1 MNFTRESIFVSA
13 TRSFCNSFAVVIGVF
28 IAGIVV
34 LMGIMMLSGPDMVPS
49 KSEISLAPDANG
61 NRDLLAETAPAVLRI
76 DIHGVIG
83 EGKLTA
89 ENIENILLDSRTD
102 FLHNN
107 RVKAVFLHMD
117 TPGGTVTDADAI
129 YRLLMDYKQKYNVPI
144 YAFVDG
150 LCASGGMYVC
160 SAADKIYATPSSI
173 IGSIG
178 VILGPIFNFS
188 QAMDKIGMQ
197 ARTLT
202 EGKDKDML
210 NPFRPW
216 VPGEDQ
222 SLVNVTHSLYMQ
234 FVDIVVSARKGL
246 NKDRLINEFG
256 AQIFIAEEAQSY
268 GYIEVANSSYNTALK
283 DLAAAANIPESQN
296 YQVVQ
301 LETPVSILSHIVQG
315 KSSLITGRLT
325 HVFQIGPHMSSE
337 LSGKF
342 LYLYQPQTTL

>member
-13 TRSFCNSFAVVIGVF
+13 TRCFCNSFAVVIGVF

-34 LMGIMMLSGPDMVPS
+34 LMGIMMLSGPDMVPT

-61 NRDLLAETAPAVLRI
+61 NRDLLPETAPAILRI

-83 EGKLTA
+83 EGQLTA
-89 ENIENILLDSRTD
+89 ANIENILLDSRTD

-107 RVKAVFLHMD
+107 RVKAVLLHMD
-117 TPGGTVTDADAI
+117 TPGGTVTDADTI
-129 YRLLMDYKQKYNVPI
+129 YRLLMDYKQKYNVPV

-160 SAADKIYATPSSI
+160 SAADKIYATPASI
-173 IGSIG
+173 IGSVG

-188 QAMDKIGMQ
+188 QAMDKIGLQ

-216 VPGEDQ
+216 VAGEDQ
-222 SLVNVTHSLYMQ
+222 SLVNVTRSLYMQ

-246 NKDRLINEFG
+246 SKDRLINEFG
-256 AQIFIAEEAQSY
+256 AQVFISEEAQSY
-268 GYIEVANSSYNTALK
+268 GYIEVANSSYSSSLK
-283 DLAAAANIPESQN
+283 DLAAAASIPESQN

-315 KSSLITGRLT
+315 KSSLITGKLT
-325 HVFQIGPHMSSE
+325 HVFQVGPHMSSE

-342 LYLYQPQTTL
+342 LYLYQPQTAL